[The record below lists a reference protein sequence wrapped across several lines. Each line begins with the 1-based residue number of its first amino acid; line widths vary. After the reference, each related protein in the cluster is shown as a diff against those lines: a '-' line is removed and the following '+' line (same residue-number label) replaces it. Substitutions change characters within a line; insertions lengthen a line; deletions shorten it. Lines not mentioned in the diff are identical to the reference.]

1 MLGEVQYELIILEDQ
16 SGNLNHSPLL
26 FLFTV
31 AVAILLTISMANLL
45 VGLAVGDIEG
55 IRGNALL
62 EKRKLHV
69 LYLSHLERSPLTQRF
84 HKPYIVAYP
93 NRRSSLLARTWQC
106 LRNIAMDTSL
116 IMINPDH
123 NV

>member
-1 MLGEVQYELIILEDQ
+1 MLLVSFFLIVAFAFPFYILAGPLPNFASIGYSLFTLFMSMLGEVQYELIILEDQ

-55 IRGNALL
+55 IRGNYSTVGKTCALPFPSQTFTTYSAIL
-62 EKRKLHV
+62 
-69 LYLSHLERSPLTQRF
+69 
-84 HKPYIVAYP
+84 
-93 NRRSSLLARTWQC
+93 
-106 LRNIAMDTSL
+106 
-116 IMINPDH
+116 
-123 NV
+123 